1 MIWVILV
8 VLIGLFVLYIV
19 YDKVSWML
27 AKYDDAK
34 RSIVIIARHIKAF
47 RRQIADA
54 PNKGKLDETFQDIL
68 IQSAN
73 IAYVLG
79 GVKLMY
85 EVNDARPFEK
95 EQPSTQPEDTVE
107 DDSRNLQVIKLETRS
122 TRPYYI

>member
-8 VLIGLFVLYIV
+8 VLIGWFVLYTV

-95 EQPSTQPEDTVE
+95 EPPSTQPEDVVE
-107 DDSRNLQVIKLETRS
+107 DDSRNLQVIK
-122 TRPYYI
+122 